1 MPPPLFR
8 GWYSIGT
15 DHGWAWYEGFANVD
29 GRGLS
34 AIMEGSIQDGYG

>member
-1 MPPPLFR
+1 MALFFR

-15 DHGWAWYEGFANVD
+15 DHGWASYEVFANED

-34 AIMEGSIQDGYG
+34 ANMEGSIQDGYW

>member
-1 MPPPLFR
+1 MALFFR

-15 DHGWAWYEGFANVD
+15 DHGWACYEVFANVD

-34 AIMEGSIQDGYG
+34 ANMEGSIRDGYW